1 MGTVSTK
8 YFNVKNG
15 LTTGDLLVS
24 QSNVTLG
31 SVSNL
36 HISGGNTGYILS
48 TNGSNSLSWVDPA
61 STQSPAPMPLTVDT
75 GNTLTI
81 SSNYQGLYGTPITI
95 DGTLV
100 IDGVLV
106 DVSGQ
111 GAPGTN
117 GQISFNDNGSPGA
130 NNGFTFNPTSG
141 NMAVPGNVSIA
152 GGILNFT
159 TISKASLLAITGSI
173 GQLAVLTNSSPA
185 GQLVYWDATN
195 NRWAY
200 VSDNSAVI

>member
-1 MGTVSTK
+1 M
-8 YFNVKNG
+8 
-15 LTTGDLLVS
+15 TTGNLLVS
-24 QSNVTLG
+24 ESNVTLG
-31 SVSNL
+31 NVSNL
-36 HISGGNTGYILS
+36 HISGGNSGYILS
-48 TNGSNSLSWVDPA
+48 TNGANSLSWVDPA

-111 GAPGTN
+111 GAPGTDT
-117 GQISFNDNGSPGA
+117 QISFNDEGSPGA

-152 GGILNFT
+152 GGILGFT